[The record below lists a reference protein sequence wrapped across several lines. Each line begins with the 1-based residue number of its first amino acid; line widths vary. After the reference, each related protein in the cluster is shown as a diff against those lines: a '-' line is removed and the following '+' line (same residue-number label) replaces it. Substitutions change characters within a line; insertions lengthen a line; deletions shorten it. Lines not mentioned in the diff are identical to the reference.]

1 MTKRMNR
8 TELTSRLVELSN
20 GDVAIIAGI
29 GNAGFDL
36 HAVGHRPANFYM
48 LGSMGQAVPIGLGLA
63 LARPD
68 LEVVV
73 AEGDGSVLMNLS
85 SLVTVGSLAP
95 PNLTIIVWDNAAWQI
110 TGGQRLATA
119 ETCDLATVARGCGIA
134 QASTPADEDAF
145 TSGIRYA
152 LDAPG
157 PHFVVAKIDL
167 SPPAGRY
174 HDEPVRIKHQ
184 FMDAIGTSHHYP

>member
-1 MTKRMNR
+1 MRERMNR
-8 TELTSRLVELSN
+8 TKLTSRLVDLVNDE
-20 GDVAIIAGI
+20 VAIVAGI

-85 SLVTVGSLAP
+85 SLATVGSLAP

-110 TGGQRLATA
+110 TGGQQLATV
-119 ETCDLATVARGCGIA
+119 ETCDLEVVARGCGIA
-134 QASTPADEDAF
+134 QAGTPEDEEAF
-145 TSGIRYA
+145 VAGIRYA

-157 PHFVVAKIDL
+157 PHFFVAKID
-167 SPPAGRY
+167 SEPPAGRY

-184 FMDAIGTSHHYP
+184 FMDAIGTPHHYP